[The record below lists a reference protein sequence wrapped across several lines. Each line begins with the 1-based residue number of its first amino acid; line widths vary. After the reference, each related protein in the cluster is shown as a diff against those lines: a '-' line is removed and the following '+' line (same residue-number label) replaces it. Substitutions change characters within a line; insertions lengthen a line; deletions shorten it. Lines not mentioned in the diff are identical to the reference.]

1 MRKEFNLTQVERSE
15 KPGVGLRLVREL
27 KQAVVI
33 FIAILLMGCSS
44 DANTSQTASV
54 NQGNLRFEKNRLI
67 VSAMLKDSTLIEF
80 ILDSG
85 CANGYANIDS
95 VTLERKSK
103 LQTQPDTSNQISLQ
117 IDGRNL
123 SYRYFI
129 NQHTRPLI
137 GLNCKDSLSRWAV
150 SLSQNQ
156 LDITPD
162 DSLINMD
169 RYYAIPIRIKYGLL
183 PIAELPITFYKNGR
197 VYSFKRSFLVDT
209 GTPMAFCITDPDSE
223 LMAFVNS
230 IPHCEYD
237 YALTEM
243 FNRQGRA
250 REHIKFILDSVAV
263 QSFVVERASCNI
275 DVGVRSTRKEFG
287 DDVIGTIG
295 MGILKNFDIV
305 FDYRDSQLLIAPH
318 GIEMPYY
325 EQAEGGLGFVYSR
338 NLRVT
343 FVQRGHNAHKSGLR
357 PGDEIVMIN
366 NIPHDR
372 LLESGVMDSLRM
384 LPDNTQ
390 IHLKIKRREEILDI
404 NYLTFSALR

>member
-1 MRKEFNLTQVERSE
+1 M
-15 KPGVGLRLVREL
+15 
-27 KQAVVI
+27 
-33 FIAILLMGCSS
+33 
-44 DANTSQTASV
+44 
-54 NQGNLRFEKNRLI
+54 
-67 VSAMLKDSTLIEF
+67 
-80 ILDSG
+80 
-85 CANGYANIDS
+85 
-95 VTLERKSK
+95 
-103 LQTQPDTSNQISLQ
+103 
-117 IDGRNL
+117 
-123 SYRYFI
+123 
-129 NQHTRPLI
+129 
-137 GLNCKDSLSRWAV
+137 
-150 SLSQNQ
+150 
-156 LDITPD
+156 
-162 DSLINMD
+162 
-169 RYYAIPIRIKYGLL
+169 
-183 PIAELPITFYKNGR
+183 
-197 VYSFKRSFLVDT
+197 
-209 GTPMAFCITDPDSE
+209 
-223 LMAFVNS
+223 
-230 IPHCEYD
+230 
-237 YALTEM
+237 
-243 FNRQGRA
+243 
-250 REHIKFILDSVAV
+250 DSVAV

-275 DVGVRSTRKEFG
+275 DVGGRSTRKEFG

-372 LLESGVMDSLRM
+372 LLESGVMDTLRM